1 MGTIK
6 VKPELSSFG
15 IFCYEVMRWFCFFS
29 FFFVFFV
36 FFYHRTVRLVGKAL
50 GCRAGGRAL
59 ASSWHQYLAG
69 GNVARDF

>member
-6 VKPELSSFG
+6 VKPELSSSG
-15 IFCYEVMRWFCFFS
+15 IFCYEV
-29 FFFVFFV
+29 
-36 FFYHRTVRLVGKAL
+36 FYHRTVTLVGKAL

-59 ASSWHQYLAG
+59 ASSSHQYLAG

>member
-15 IFCYEVMRWFCFFS
+15 IFYGEVMRWFCFFS
-29 FFFVFFV
+29 FS

-50 GCRAGGRAL
+50 GCRAEGRPL
-59 ASSWHQYLAG
+59 ASSSHQYLAG